1 MNWSLPE
8 HEVSGRHGHSPRTVE
23 FLRSLKHEAMHLSE
37 EGLER
42 LPDAAILEK
51 ARRERQVL
59 LTSDLGF
66 AELIAASQ
74 EKLPSVIIFRLRS
87 MRPANVNHHL
97 QEVVD
102 HHLDALD
109 EGAIVSITEGRI
121 RVRPLPIEEDEE

>member
-1 MNWSLPE
+1 
-8 HEVSGRHGHSPRTVE
+8 
-23 FLRSLKHEAMHLSE
+23 MHLSE

>member
-1 MNWSLPE
+1 MKFLADM
-8 HEVSGRHGHSPRTVE
+8 GISPRTVE